1 MKCNLKRIVTGND
14 VAIRMVRNRT
24 VQSPQPVVFSCRFL
38 AASTVGDI
46 EKWVYDDDDHYHDRT
61 DDSLTW
67 AQKNDDRREIA
78 RLSARSLVSIIWLI
92 KARWFSFELFL
103 KLYQVTLIL
112 LENYRA
118 FFSFQSLKINFNP
131 LRTLSFSHLN
141 PFYLVR
147 RNNHRKKICFANF
160 CNFYLRVFF
169 WIRFVRRL
177 KQAQFIRY
185 QKQVCMNKVDYKPF
199 TKKSWG
205 VSGYLIWIRV
215 KATVLLLQNT
225 STRLILQENKRIGKK
240 KQKPSKMIIFV
251 SVSGNEHSHIKYLWR
266 RIPE

>member
-169 WIRFVRRL
+169 FEFALCKTIKTSTNTLW
-177 KQAQFIRY
+177 
-185 QKQVCMNKVDYKPF
+185 
-199 TKKSWG
+199 KSWKDKQCY
-205 VSGYLIWIRV
+205 SLS
-215 KATVLLLQNT
+215 KT
-225 STRLILQENKRIGKK
+225 SLQEQSWLQTFYKK
-240 KQKPSKMIIFV
+240 IVRGFWLS
-251 SVSGNEHSHIKYLWR
+251 NLN
-266 RIPE
+266 